1 MSSKEEPSMPTEEMR
16 QEEKRKQK
24 RGEMIVVCSAKGGVG
39 KTVLSVNLAVA
50 LSKKNIK
57 ISLLD
62 GDFQFG
68 DVSLAMDLHP
78 TFSIKDIVEDIENLD
93 EYTLASYLIHHDSGV
108 RILAAPDRPEYADL
122 ITPKVTDKVCDLL
135 LEKHDFLIVDTGVG
149 FQENSL
155 YLVEKADQILVVTN
169 LEMSTLKNTKLMMET
184 LETLGLQHKIQV
196 VINRSTMESVIQATD
211 VPEILGEES
220 PIYIPNQFQMVSQSL
235 NVGIPFVI
243 NQGKADLSKS
253 VFKMAEQLSSRR
265 EISVFKSKSP
275 SFLSSLFQK
284 NNALKERT

>member
-1 MSSKEEPSMPTEEMR
+1 MPTEEMR

-78 TFSIKDIVEDIENLD
+78 TFSIKDIVEDIESLD
-93 EYTLASYLIHHDSGV
+93 EYILASYLIHHDSGV
-108 RILAAPDRPEYADL
+108 RILSAPDRPEYADL

-284 NNALKERT
+284 NNTLKERT

>member
-78 TFSIKDIVEDIENLD
+78 TFSIKDIVEDIESLD

>member
-1 MSSKEEPSMPTEEMR
+1 MPTEEIN
-16 QEEKRKQK
+16 QEKRKQK

-57 ISLLD
+57 IGLLD

-78 TFSIKDIVEDIENLD
+78 TFSIKDVVEDIESLD
-93 EYTLASYLIHHDSGV
+93 EYTLASYLIHHDTGV
-108 RILAAPDRPEYADL
+108 KVLPAPERPEYADL

-149 FQENSL
+149 LQEISL
-155 YLVEKADQILVVTN
+155 HLVEKADQILVVTN
-169 LEMSTLKNTKLMMET
+169 LEMSTLKNTKLMIET
-184 LETLGLQHKIQV
+184 LETLGLQNKIQV

-243 NQGKADLSKS
+243 NQGKTDLSKS
-253 VFKMAEQLSSRR
+253 IFKMAEQLSSRR
-265 EISVFKSKSP
+265 EISVFKTKSP

-284 NNALKERT
+284 NKEVKERT

>member
-1 MSSKEEPSMPTEEMR
+1 MSSKEEPSMPTEEMS

-78 TFSIKDIVEDIENLD
+78 TFSIKDIVEDIESLD

>member
-1 MSSKEEPSMPTEEMR
+1 MPTEEMS

-78 TFSIKDIVEDIENLD
+78 TFSIKDIVEDIESLD